1 MASIRAPLRVLPRA
15 NFLLT
20 SRQSWTCA
28 ACKYGS
34 RRTFQRGVATT
45 PTQTP
50 GEFKKP
56 YYVTTPIF
64 YVNAAPH
71 VGHFYTMVI
80 ADILKRW
87 QVLLGNTDA
96 QLLTGTDEHGMKI
109 QQAALAAGM
118 DTQAFCDMNCR
129 TFETLAKA
137 ANVNNDHFIRT
148 TDPAHREAV
157 QYFWEMLQ
165 HRGYIYTSKHEGWYS
180 VSDETFYPQTQVQ
193 NSLDPA
199 TGRKRM
205 VSIETGK
212 EVEWS
217 SETNY
222 HFRLSAF
229 KDRLL
234 ELYKREDSF
243 ITPSKYSTSIIQS
256 VSSGLQD
263 LSISRP
269 AERLTWGIP
278 VPGDNTQTIY
288 VWLDALVNYLTKA
301 GYPFPP
307 GQENKSI
314 WPANVQVVGKDIVRF
329 HCVYW
334 PAFLMA
340 LDLPLPRKVLVHG
353 HWTMNREKMSKS
365 TGNVVNPFFAI
376 DRFGVDSMRFFLAYQ
391 GGLSDDAD
399 YDNAFIVRDYKKL
412 LQGGIGNL
420 AARTIGLAK
429 GKLGSYIQDATS
441 NNLPTPTPM
450 DVEHQIMLVSTPLK
464 VAEHMKGLN
473 PRAALQEIM
482 SIIEKTNKYF
492 HATEPWKNPNHQW
505 VLYNVAESLRISGIM
520 LQPFM
525 PAKSLEL
532 LEMLRVDISN
542 PAKVGFSATAYGSD
556 SEYGEGAKKGHLF
569 PPLLAEN

>member
-1 MASIRAPLRVLPRA
+1 MCGITCNALLTVITIPMATARTPLRSLFRA
-15 NFLLT
+15 SQFLRLRHPWNCT
-20 SRQSWTCA
+20 SRKHGWATT
-28 ACKYGS
+28 S
-34 RRTFQRGVATT
+34 RRGVATT
-45 PTQTP
+45 PQRP
-50 GEFKKP
+50 NKP

-71 VGHFYTMVI
+71 VGHLYTMVI
-80 ADILKRW
+80 ADIIKRW

-109 QQAALAAGM
+109 QQAAIQAGM

-129 TFETLAKA
+129 TFEALAKA
-137 ANVNNDHFIRT
+137 ANLDNDHFIRT
-148 TDPAHREAV
+148 TDPAHRDAV

-193 NSLDPA
+193 NSLDPS

-234 ELYKREDSF
+234 DLYKREDPF
-243 ITPSKYSTSIIQS
+243 ITPTSYTAAVING
-256 VSSGLQD
+256 VESGLQD

-269 AERLTWGIP
+269 VERLTWGIP
-278 VPGDNTQTIY
+278 VPGDDTQTIY

-307 GQENKSI
+307 GQENTSI
-314 WPANVQVVGKDIVRF
+314 WPADLHVVGKDIVRF

-340 LDLPLPRKVLVHG
+340 LDLPLPRNVLVHG

-376 DRFGVDSMRFFLAYQ
+376 ERFGVDGMRFFLAYR

-399 YDNAFIVRDYKKL
+399 FDNSFIIRDYKKL
-412 LQGGIGNL
+412 LQGGSETL
-420 AARTIGLAK
+420 LCVQ
-429 GKLGSYIQDATS
+429 LDQM
-441 NNLPTPTPM
+441 LEQTPA
-450 DVEHQIMLVSTPLK
+450 Q
-464 VAEHMKGLN
+464 VAELMEKLN
-473 PRAALQEIM
+473 PRAALQETM

-492 HATEPWKNPNHQW
+492 HAAEPWKTPNSQR
-505 VLYNVAESLRISGIM
+505 VIYNVAESLRIAGIL

-525 PAKSLEL
+525 PGKSHDLLEL
-532 LEMLRVDISN
+532 LRVNTSDPSKR
-542 PAKVGFSATAYGSD
+542 AFAATAYGSD
-556 SEYGEGAKKGHLF
+556 PDYGEGVKKGVLF
-569 PPLLAEN
+569 PPLLTEE